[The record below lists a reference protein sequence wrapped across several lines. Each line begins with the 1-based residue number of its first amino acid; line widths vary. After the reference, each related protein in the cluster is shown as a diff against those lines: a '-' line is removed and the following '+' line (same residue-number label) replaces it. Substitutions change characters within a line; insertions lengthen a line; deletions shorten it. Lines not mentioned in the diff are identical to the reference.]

1 MPLAEPPSSQPEP
14 TPSEAPV
21 SATERVLAGF
31 CHDLNGQLANA
42 MAFAYLLGPDA
53 DAEGPGRHLR
63 EALDRMEELVRR
75 LRWLVRDEDRT
86 PEPTSLGD
94 LLGAL
99 MAILPLHGR
108 FRHAELQV
116 EDPADLPAVR
126 VDFASALRVLL
137 LAVDAGTAGEAGDG
151 VELTVRMDPEQVWV
165 GPAGTGVGPMS
176 ARAALDRELAEAG
189 LAREGGDGVAPL
201 RIALPRLG

>member
-1 MPLAEPPSSQPEP
+1 MPLGEPPPSEPEQ

-75 LRWLVRDEDRT
+75 LRLLVRDEDRT
-86 PEPTSLGD
+86 PEPASLGD

-99 MAILPLHGR
+99 AAVLPLHGR
-108 FRHAELQV
+108 FRHTELRV
-116 EDPADLPAVR
+116 DDPADLPAVR

-137 LAVDAGTAGEAGDG
+137 LAVDAGTGADAGDT
-151 VELTVRMDPEQVWV
+151 VELVVTVEPTEVGV
-165 GPAGTGVGPMS
+165 GPAGTAVGTAS
-176 ARAALDRELAEAG
+176 AMAALDRELAEAG
-189 LAREGGDGVAPL
+189 LTRVGGGGRGPL
-201 RIALPRLG
+201 RVVLPRLG